1 MPHWSRWKPLGWMTM
16 KWIRS
21 LFLEECRSPEC
32 VEMELNVVHMR
43 CLGKAWLPSL
53 RGWGDTRRG
62 GKPCFSLWGLGTKE
76 GPSTCSQ
83 LDRAV
88 DVAEATL
95 KTA

>member
-1 MPHWSRWKPLGWMTM
+1 M

-76 GPSTCSQ
+76 GLQGEWKRDLPGPSCRGALSGSP
-83 LDRAV
+83 
-88 DVAEATL
+88 
-95 KTA
+95 